1 MALIPVIGVIVA
13 LLTGVIRCHATAVSR
28 STVCVLV
35 LVRLIRVVASLIFHH
50 PPFCIVVGT
59 VPTTITN
66 S

>member
-35 LVRLIRVVASLIFHH
+35 RLIRVVASLIFHH